1 MVSSPKSNK
10 TKENRMR
17 RIFSINKASNAT
29 DLGLLVARVGIAVLM
44 FTHGIPKLM
53 LILSGGSVQFPAL
66 MGMSAEFT
74 LLLAV
79 FAEVFC
85 SVLLLIG
92 FATRLAVIP
101 LITTMLVAALFI
113 HVSDPFTVKE
123 PALLYMLVYVV
134 FLFTG
139 SGKYSLDNL
148 FQLRMIKPRHA
159 KMENKNQYALVLT
172 KITNDKQ
179 DSSQKLI

>member
-1 MVSSPKSNK
+1 
-10 TKENRMR
+10 MR
-17 RIFSINKASNAT
+17 RIFSINKASNVT

-53 LILSGGSVQFPAL
+53 LIFPGEPVQFPAL

-79 FAEVFC
+79 FAELIC

-92 FATRLAVIP
+92 IATRLAVIP
-101 LITTMLVAALFI
+101 LIITMLVAVLFI
-113 HVSDPFTVKE
+113 HVSDPFIVKE

-139 SGKYSLDNL
+139 SGKYSMDNL
-148 FQLRMIKPRHA
+148 FQLRMIKLSHVN
-159 KMENKNQYALVLT
+159 MEKQKPVRFDT
-172 KITNDKQ
+172 K
-179 DSSQKLI
+179 